1 MIVLGLDPGFAA
13 LGLAAVDLT
22 PGAERVERA
31 WVVRTEKAA
40 RKVEVRA
47 SDDNVR
53 RARQLAAEL
62 ERAVVE
68 WGPVALAAEAQSWP
82 RNAGASAK
90 VGIAWGVVAALAERH
105 GLPLVQAS
113 PQDVKRAVAGAKT
126 ASKGEVAAA
135 VEARF
140 PEVEWPRQASLV
152 EHAADAVA
160 VVLACLDSPV
170 LQLARRLAAEPAP
183 PEGVAAAAPGRAAP

>member
-1 MIVLGLDPGFAA
+1 VIVLGLDPGFAA

-22 PGAERVERA
+22 PGAERVHRA

-53 RARQLAAEL
+53 RAREIAAEL
-62 ERAVVE
+62 ERAAVE
-68 WGPVALAAEAQSWP
+68 WDPVALVAEAQSWP

-90 VGIAWGVVAALAERH
+90 VGIAWGLVAALAERH

-113 PQDVKRAVAGAKT
+113 PQDVKRATCGAKT
-126 ASKGEVAAA
+126 ASKAEVIAAI
-135 VEARF
+135 EARF
-140 PEVEWPRQASLV
+140 PDVVWPRQATLV

-170 LQLARRLAAEPAP
+170 LAMARRLGA
-183 PEGVAAAAPGRAAP
+183 GRAAP